1 MKEEDGNL
9 GTDSRVGGTVTAETE
24 TSVMQLQRKPA
35 AIESQG
41 GKHWTFH

>member
-24 TSVMQLQRKPA
+24 TSVMQPQGNTA
-35 AIESQG
+35 AVESQG
-41 GKHWTFH
+41 GKDWTFP